1 MRTLHNWLLSII
13 GLLLFAMVWWVQE
26 RDAMLGYVLGVALVG
41 MTFFM
46 IVERVNPRK

>member
-1 MRTLHNWLLSII
+1 
-13 GLLLFAMVWWVQE
+13 MVWWVQE